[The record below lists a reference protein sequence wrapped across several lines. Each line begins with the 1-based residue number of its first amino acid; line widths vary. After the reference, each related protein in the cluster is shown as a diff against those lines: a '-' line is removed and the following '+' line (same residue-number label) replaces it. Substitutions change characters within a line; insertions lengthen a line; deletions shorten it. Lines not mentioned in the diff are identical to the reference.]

1 MMKFLIGFLMFCS
14 AGQCIAQDSSEVA
27 NLNWDSRYKGIR
39 VIKLVENGSGMSLK
53 NMEGKA
59 TQVKYICFHESG
71 TVIEDVS
78 WKQGK
83 PLLYSEKTIPRF
95 IDGFSKGVAKFKEGE
110 KGYIWIPKKL
120 GYGKDNMGNELLSGN
135 LVYYIEVLEKNPGKK

>member
-1 MMKFLIGFLMFCS
+1 MTKFFFGLILSCLMFQS
-14 AGQCIAQDSSEVA
+14 FAQDSVEVA
-27 NLNWDSRYKGIR
+27 NLVWETKYKGVR
-39 VIKLVENGSGMSLK
+39 VIKLVENPYGMSLK

-71 TVIEDVS
+71 AVIEDVS
-78 WKQGK
+78 WKNGR
-83 PLLYSEKTIPRF
+83 PLLYSQKTIPRY

-120 GYGKDNMGNELLSGN
+120 GYGKEMANELLSGN

>member
-1 MMKFLIGFLMFCS
+1 MFQS
-14 AGQCIAQDSSEVA
+14 FAQDSVEVA
-27 NLNWDSRYKGIR
+27 NLVWETKYKGVR
-39 VIKLVENGSGMSLK
+39 VIKLVENPYGMSLK

-71 TVIEDVS
+71 AVIEDVS
-78 WKQGK
+78 WKNGR
-83 PLLYSEKTIPRF
+83 PLLYSQKTIPRY

-120 GYGKDNMGNELLSGN
+120 GYGKEMANELLSGN

>member
-1 MMKFLIGFLMFCS
+1 MTKFFFGLIVSCLMFQS
-14 AGQCIAQDSSEVA
+14 FAQDSVEVA
-27 NLNWDSRYKGIR
+27 NLVWETKYKGVR
-39 VIKLVENGSGMSLK
+39 VIKLVENPYGMSLK

-71 TVIEDVS
+71 AVIEDVS
-78 WKQGK
+78 WKNGK
-83 PLLYSEKTIPRF
+83 PLLYSQKTIPRY

-120 GYGKDNMGNELLSGN
+120 GYGKDMANELLSGN